1 MKIALFSVV
10 LNIHQVNIAD
20 ELYELTKHDFVFV
33 ELIKPEGNNGKGGTD
48 DFTTRPYLLQAW
60 KNSEYEAKAMEIAQ
74 NVDVAIFGGYMAL
87 KYQMVRL
94 KENRLTFEMGER
106 WLKHWQ
112 SFFSPR
118 LIKNIMNY
126 HVRGWGKKPLYKL
139 CSSAYAVNDQYFL
152 NTFQDRCFK
161 WGYFTKPKNR
171 FSVNEPVLLGF
182 KDNDDLNPRLIVE
195 NCTRK
200 SAKEKMDDR
209 LLKIYNTWMKYI
221 I

>member
-1 MKIALFSVV
+1 MIYEMMVPPFETVRFDEMNKKQAQEYFDWYMSQIDIRISTLLNAVKIDGGNYDFDYSVDSLIPIWKWYENKIQFRKLDESEYESQILRYPEWMKTYISDKDLSF
-10 LNIHQVNIAD
+10 
-20 ELYELTKHDFVFV
+20 ETLTYCTDVSIYFAEV
-33 ELIKPEGNNGKGGTD
+33 IIRNNNGK
-48 DFTTRPYLLQAW
+48 
-60 KNSEYEAKAMEIAQ
+60 I
-74 NVDVAIFGGYMAL
+74 
-87 KYQMVRL
+87 
-94 KENRLTFEMGER
+94 
-106 WLKHWQ
+106 
-112 SFFSPR
+112 
-118 LIKNIMNY
+118 
-126 HVRGWGKKPLYKL
+126 
-139 CSSAYAVNDQYFL
+139 
-152 NTFQDRCFK
+152 K

>member
-1 MKIALFSVV
+1 MLLNAVKIDGEYYDFDYSVDS
-10 LNIHQVNIAD
+10 LIPIWKWYENKIKFR
-20 ELYELTKHDFVFV
+20 EL
-33 ELIKPEGNNGKGGTD
+33 D
-48 DFTTRPYLLQAW
+48 D
-60 KNSEYEAKAMEIAQ
+60 SEYNSQIIRYPEWLRTYISDKDLSFETLTYCT
-74 NVDVAIFGGYMAL
+74 DVSIYFAEVII
-87 KYQMVRL
+87 R
-94 KENRLTFEMGER
+94 NN
-106 WLKHWQ
+106 
-112 SFFSPR
+112 S
-118 LIKNIMNY
+118 
-126 HVRGWGKKPLYKL
+126 GKI
-139 CSSAYAVNDQYFL
+139 
-152 NTFQDRCFK
+152 K